1 MPPRTLTQEFLH
13 LKTAEQ
19 AIEIRVRLLVERLV
33 RQSQRV
39 EQRAATPATTVM
51 PQRPPLATMPAA
63 ILAEQSPA
71 FSNAPAQSGQHHT
84 MSPPGI
90 NLEQLTDQIARQLD
104 RRVVAMRERLGR
116 V

>member
-1 MPPRTLTQEFLH
+1 M
-13 LKTAEQ
+13 KTAEQ
-19 AIEIRVRLLVERLV
+19 AIVTRVRLLVERLA

-39 EQRAATPATTVM
+39 EQRAATPATAVVL
-51 PQRPPLATMPAA
+51 QRPPMATMPAA
-63 ILAEQSPA
+63 IMTEQPSS
-71 FSNAPAQSGQHHT
+71 FSNAPVPSSQHNT